1 MGSAI
6 RDVGYSA
13 ARNRYSPKFPKLYG
27 LSCRISYKEKRK
39 KWAGLAS
46 VLPCRLVGHYVPVLS
61 HSYLFLSFL
70 LSPQLLSTLLCGSS
84 VAGPSII
91 LLRTSF
97 SVQKGTD
104 GQLPWPIAAHPGLSG
119 GIEDLLP
126 DLTYCSGGVAQP
138 QFLLQSGSRPESSL
152 QV

>member
-13 ARNRYSPKFPKLYG
+13 AMNRYSPKFPKLYG
-27 LSCRISYKEKRK
+27 LSCRISHKEKRK
-39 KWAGLAS
+39 KWAGLAA
-46 VLPCRLVGHYVPVLS
+46 VLPHRLVGHYVPVLI

-70 LSPQLLSTLLCGSS
+70 LSPQWLSTLLCGIS

-91 LLRTSF
+91 LVRTNF

-104 GQLPWPIAAHPGLSG
+104 GQLPWPIAAHPWMVRWYRKPPS
-119 GIEDLLP
+119 
-126 DLTYCSGGVAQP
+126 
-138 QFLLQSGSRPESSL
+138 
-152 QV
+152 